1 MSNLNKAL
9 AAYVEIRQTY
19 FGGTPTNLSLDD
31 LQIVLINKYDE
42 LPLRD
47 VALVLQL
54 VKTDH
59 QTLQA
64 SRNARREPSLSAYS
78 AVQNRQTGFVQ
89 RGYKASTIN

>member
-9 AAYVEIRQTY
+9 AAYVEIRQAY

-42 LPLRD
+42 LPLRE

-59 QTLQA
+59 QALQA
-64 SRNARREPSLSAYS
+64 SRNVCREPNQSAYS
-78 AVQNRQTGFVQ
+78 TIQNRQTGIVQ
-89 RGYKASTIN
+89 RGYKASTMN

>member
-1 MSNLNKAL
+1 MNNLNKAL

-31 LQIVLINKYDE
+31 LQIVLLNEYDE

-64 SRNARREPSLSAYS
+64 SRNVRREPSLSAYS
-78 AVQNRQTGFVQ
+78 TVHHRQPGIVK
-89 RGYKASTIN
+89 RGYKASIMN